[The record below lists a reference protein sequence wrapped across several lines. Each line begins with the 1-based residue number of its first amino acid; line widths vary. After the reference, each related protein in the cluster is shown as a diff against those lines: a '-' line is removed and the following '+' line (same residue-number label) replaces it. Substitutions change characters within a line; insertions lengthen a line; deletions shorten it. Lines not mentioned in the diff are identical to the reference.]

1 MSVVE
6 GYILFVLQ
14 GLTVTAI
21 VGGLGLWL
29 FSRRRLAPD
38 ELDGVIAVRRLD
50 DDLRDQARL
59 LRRASMERGARQIA
73 AKAESARDKERA
85 NAAKAKAKALARSTG
100 KAAATASSTAG
111 ADGVAAATSDD
122 QGTATVFVVDFVG
135 DIGARQVAALRNE
148 LNAILCAA
156 RAGDEVLVRLE
167 SPGGAVH
174 GYGLAGAQLA
184 RLRAANVRL
193 TVAVDKVAASG
204 GYMMAVVAD
213 EIVAAPFAMVGSIG
227 VVATLPNVHRLLDK
241 LDVDVELHTAGKHK
255 RTLTVLGANTD
266 EGRAKFREE
275 LEEIHGSFKAWIAR
289 HRPHVDLDVVAT
301 GEAWLG
307 ERGKE
312 LGLVD
317 AIATSDDWLL
327 QRRDRPL
334 LHVRWQARRGVGE
347 RFGLALR
354 AAVEGVVDGVLSR
367 LQAPRP

>member
-1 MSVVE
+1 MMTVVE
-6 GYILFVLQ
+6 GYILFLLQ
-14 GLTVTAI
+14 GVTLAALAAG
-21 VGGLGLWL
+21 VGAWI
-29 FSRRRLAPD
+29 FSRTRRDPD

-59 LRRASMERGARQIA
+59 LRHASMERGARQVA
-73 AKAESARDKERA
+73 AKAEAARDKERR
-85 NAAKAKAKALARSTG
+85 NVAKAKAKALTKAAG
-100 KAAATASSTAG
+100 KADADAPGGTAAADAASSGGGSA
-111 ADGVAAATSDD
+111 
-122 QGTATVFVVDFVG
+122 ATVFVVDFVG
-135 DIGARQVAALRNE
+135 DIGARQVTALRNE

-156 RAGDEVLVRLE
+156 RPGDEVLVRLE

-184 RLRAANVRL
+184 RLRAADIRL

-204 GYMMAVVAD
+204 GYMMAVVAN

-255 RTLTVLGANTD
+255 RTLTVLGQNTD

-275 LEEIHGSFKAWIAR
+275 LEEIHGSFKGWIGR
-289 HRPHVDLDVVAT
+289 HRPAVDLDLVAT
-301 GEAWLG
+301 GEAWLA
-307 ERGKE
+307 ERGQQ

-327 QRRDRPL
+327 ARRERPL

-354 AAVEGVVDGVLSR
+354 QGVEGLLDGVVSR
-367 LQAPRP
+367 LHLLRP